1 MEFTHSNGIHIPH
14 FSAST
19 INSFITSRYGFH
31 KSKVK
36 RAPFL
41 GSVYTARGTSL
52 EFCISQW
59 LELGMED
66 AALVA
71 MAKFNEECDK
81 AQISKFDS
89 QRSEVGDSIERM
101 APFVLETYQG
111 ICGDDKPTT
120 QFKFETHLVGVTR
133 PIIGYLD
140 FYFQKKRVRD
150 TKMVKQTPAY
160 NKQDYILQ
168 GALYQ
173 HATQCPVTFDYFI
186 DLKKPAYKAI
196 DLTDDDFIFGLSYL
210 TAAAKALEELESC
223 ENPTRVMELMAF
235 PDLSAMFNNKRD
247 IDEAC
252 EIWGITR
259 R

>member
-1 MEFTHSNGIHIPH
+1 MDFTHSNGIHIPH
-14 FSAST
+14 LSAST

-31 KSKVK
+31 KSKVQ

-41 GSVYTARGTSL
+41 GSVYTARGTAL
-52 EFCISQW
+52 EYCISQY
-59 LELGMED
+59 LELGMRD
-66 AALVA
+66 AAAVA
-71 MAKFNEECDK
+71 VAKYNEECDK
-81 AQISKFDS
+81 AKISKFDQ
-89 QRSEVGDSIERM
+89 QRSEIEDAVYRM
-101 APFVLETYQG
+101 APFVLDTYIE
-111 ICGDDKPTT
+111 ICGGKKPTT
-120 QFKFETHLVGVTR
+120 QYKFEVHLDGVGV
-133 PIIGYLD
+133 PVIGYLD
-140 FYFQKKRVRD
+140 FYFEKERVRD
-150 TKMVKQTPAY
+150 TKMVKQTPSY
-160 NKQDYILQ
+160 NKQDYVLQ

-210 TAAAKALEELESC
+210 TAAAKAIVELESC

-252 EIWGITR
+252 EKWGIVR

>member
-1 MEFTHSNGIHIPH
+1 MFTHSNNIHIPH

-19 INSFITSRYGFH
+19 INSFITSRYGFY
-31 KSKVK
+31 KSKVA

-41 GSVYTARGTSL
+41 GSVYTARGTAL

-71 MAKFNEECDK
+71 GAKFAEECNK
-81 AQISKFDS
+81 AKISPFDP
-89 QRSEVGDSIERM
+89 QRVEIAEAIEKM
-101 APFVLETYQG
+101 APFVLETYQN
-111 ICGDDKPTT
+111 ICGDKKPTT
-120 QFKFETHLVGVTR
+120 QFKFETHLDGVQR

-140 FYFQKKRVRD
+140 FYFEKERVRD
-150 TKMVKQTPAY
+150 TKMVKQTPSY
-160 NKQDYILQ
+160 NKQDYVLQ

-186 DLKKPAYKAI
+186 DTKKTTYKAI

-210 TAAAKALEELESC
+210 TAAARALEELEVC
-223 ENPTRVMELMAF
+223 EDPRRVMELMAF
-235 PDLSAMFNNKRD
+235 PDLSAMYNNKRD

-252 EIWGITR
+252 EKWGIQR